1 MTGTIHL
8 MCIQRLMPSSRRE
21 TTCSVCGV
29 VIIMVSGIRK
39 KLLYQCVFFHL
50 GGVHLCLAIYIIVV
64 SGSFI
69 LTLRAYRRRE
79 VQKIR
84 EQQLL
89 AELARERESHR
100 THEMFIN
107 QITYGACTPQGG
119 AMSRADEQLMSQLIA
134 KVRENLSDANYNVE
148 ALAAAMNMSRSSLHR
163 KIKALTDLSSLDFIR
178 IIRLK
183 RAAELLQEGEL
194 RINEISDR
202 VGFQSPSY
210 FAKIFQKQFGV
221 TPTEF
226 AQQNKQRM
234 AED

>member
-1 MTGTIHL
+1 M
-8 MCIQRLMPSSRRE
+8 
-21 TTCSVCGV
+21 
-29 VIIMVSGIRK
+29 
-39 KLLYQCVFFHL
+39 
-50 GGVHLCLAIYIIVV
+50 
-64 SGSFI
+64 
-69 LTLRAYRRRE
+69 
-79 VQKIR
+79 QKIR

-107 QITYGACTPQGG
+107 QITYGACTPQGD

-183 RAAELLQEGEL
+183 H
-194 RINEISDR
+194 
-202 VGFQSPSY
+202 SY
-210 FAKIFQKQFGV
+210 FAKVFQKQFGV

-234 AED
+234 TDS

>member
-1 MTGTIHL
+1 M
-8 MCIQRLMPSSRRE
+8 
-21 TTCSVCGV
+21 
-29 VIIMVSGIRK
+29 K
-39 KLLYQCVFFHL
+39 KVFVLF
-50 GGVHLCLAIYIIVV
+50 IVV
-64 SGSFI
+64 MLMAVMAWEKQSGKPVESEF
-69 LTLRAYRRRE
+69 
-79 VQKIR
+79 
-84 EQQLL
+84 LL
-89 AELARERESHR
+89 
-100 THEMFIN
+100 
-107 QITYGACTPQGG
+107 
-119 AMSRADEQLMSQLIA
+119 D
-134 KVRENLSDANYNVE
+134 NVE

>member
-1 MTGTIHL
+1 
-8 MCIQRLMPSSRRE
+8 
-21 TTCSVCGV
+21 
-29 VIIMVSGIRK
+29 
-39 KLLYQCVFFHL
+39 
-50 GGVHLCLAIYIIVV
+50 
-64 SGSFI
+64 
-69 LTLRAYRRRE
+69 
-79 VQKIR
+79 
-84 EQQLL
+84 
-89 AELARERESHR
+89 
-100 THEMFIN
+100 
-107 QITYGACTPQGG
+107 
-119 AMSRADEQLMSQLIA
+119 MSRADEQLMSQLIA

-234 AED
+234 AEG

>member
-1 MTGTIHL
+1 MRILPPWWRTVWAYL
-8 MCIQRLMPSSRRE
+8 
-21 TTCSVCGV
+21 
-29 VIIMVSGIRK
+29 
-39 KLLYQCVFFHL
+39 
-50 GGVHLCLAIYIIVV
+50 IYIIVV
-64 SGSFI
+64 SGSFV

-202 VGFQSPSY
+202 VGFSRLLTSQRYFRSNSELLLQSLPN
-210 FAKIFQKQFGV
+210 KISREWQRISNYGLLFVILSWGGEQVLAPFG
-221 TPTEF
+221 TGM
-226 AQQNKQRM
+226 N
-234 AED
+234 

>member
-1 MTGTIHL
+1 
-8 MCIQRLMPSSRRE
+8 
-21 TTCSVCGV
+21 
-29 VIIMVSGIRK
+29 
-39 KLLYQCVFFHL
+39 
-50 GGVHLCLAIYIIVV
+50 
-64 SGSFI
+64 
-69 LTLRAYRRRE
+69 
-79 VQKIR
+79 
-84 EQQLL
+84 
-89 AELARERESHR
+89 
-100 THEMFIN
+100 
-107 QITYGACTPQGG
+107 
-119 AMSRADEQLMSQLIA
+119 MSRADEQLMSQLIA

-226 AQQNKQRM
+226 AQQISREWQRISNYGLLFVILSWGGEQVLAPFGTGM
-234 AED
+234 N

>member
-1 MTGTIHL
+1 
-8 MCIQRLMPSSRRE
+8 
-21 TTCSVCGV
+21 
-29 VIIMVSGIRK
+29 
-39 KLLYQCVFFHL
+39 
-50 GGVHLCLAIYIIVV
+50 
-64 SGSFI
+64 
-69 LTLRAYRRRE
+69 
-79 VQKIR
+79 
-84 EQQLL
+84 
-89 AELARERESHR
+89 
-100 THEMFIN
+100 
-107 QITYGACTPQGG
+107 
-119 AMSRADEQLMSQLIA
+119 MSQLIA
-134 KVRENLSDANYNVE
+134 KVRENLSDADNVE

-234 AED
+234 VED

>member
-1 MTGTIHL
+1 
-8 MCIQRLMPSSRRE
+8 
-21 TTCSVCGV
+21 
-29 VIIMVSGIRK
+29 
-39 KLLYQCVFFHL
+39 
-50 GGVHLCLAIYIIVV
+50 
-64 SGSFI
+64 
-69 LTLRAYRRRE
+69 
-79 VQKIR
+79 
-84 EQQLL
+84 LL
-89 AELARERESHR
+89 A
-100 THEMFIN
+100 
-107 QITYGACTPQGG
+107 TPFQVLVYK
-119 AMSRADEQLMSQLIA
+119 SRLQDYID
-134 KVRENLSDANYNVE
+134 RYWDAAVCFGYC
-148 ALAAAMNMSRSSLHR
+148 SSLHR

-234 AED
+234 AEG

>member
-1 MTGTIHL
+1 MTGIIHL

-21 TTCSVCGV
+21 TTCSVCGA

-50 GGVHLCLAIYIIVV
+50 GGVQCGL
-64 SGSFI
+64 
-69 LTLRAYRRRE
+69 LRAYRRRE

-226 AQQNKQRM
+226 ARQNKQRM